1 MANFEIVPQNE
12 LLAEHIKILDPFRD
26 DPVKPPESKSD
37 EDNTQVSYQD
47 TPADPVD
54 LDPASYCK
62 CDNCVKQNTKE
73 ESFCCKDT
81 KYLRISGN
89 SLSLYFSIKFIQIES
104 CILENPDIPGVL
116 NKKVLMINLR

>member
-37 EDNTQVSYQD
+37 EDNTLVSHED
-47 TPADPVD
+47 TTADPVD

-62 CDNCVKQNTKE
+62 CTNCVNQNTKE
-73 ESFCCKDT
+73 ESFCCQDT

-89 SLSLYFSIKFIQIES
+89 FISSNFLAKSIQIES

-116 NKKVLMINLR
+116 DKKVLMINLR

>member
-26 DPVKPPESKSD
+26 DPVKPPQSRSD
-37 EDNTQVSYQD
+37 EDNTLVSHED
-47 TPADPVD
+47 TTADPVD

-62 CDNCVKQNTKE
+62 CTNCVKQNTKE
-73 ESFCCKDT
+73 ESFCCQDT

-89 SLSLYFSIKFIQIES
+89 FISSNFLAKSIQIES

-116 NKKVLMINLR
+116 DKKVLMINLR